1 MDRKSR
7 IEIRIDKL
15 EARLCQLKMLNQQKT
30 FWIDEIW
37 RLQELLK
44 GIEKE
49 RKDSNENYIRRR
61 NDCRSKSL

>member
-7 IEIRIDKL
+7 IEIRINKL
-15 EARLCQLKMLNQQKT
+15 EARLCRLQMLNQQET

-44 GIEKE
+44 TIDKKGKTLIETQG
-49 RKDSNENYIRRR
+49 
-61 NDCRSKSL
+61 

>member
-15 EARLCQLKMLNQQKT
+15 EARLFQLKCLNQQQT

-44 GIEKE
+44 TIAKE
-49 RKDSNENYIRRR
+49 RKDSNG
-61 NDCRSKSL
+61 